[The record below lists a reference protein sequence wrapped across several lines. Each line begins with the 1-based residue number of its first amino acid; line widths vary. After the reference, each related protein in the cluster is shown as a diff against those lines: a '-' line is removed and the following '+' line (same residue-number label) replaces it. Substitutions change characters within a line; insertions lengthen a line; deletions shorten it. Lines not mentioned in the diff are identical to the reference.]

1 MKSVSLAVMAL
12 VSTTQAIRMKTPD
25 GSPVYPLEF
34 HFNEDPHS
42 VPDPIA
48 GKKYM
53 TSTQAKLIH
62 NEQFQTAV
70 EPAYIPPQNNP
81 YAPEPVYA
89 FKHHYKY
96 NLADPNPEGFARMYP
111 AYAAPGAESF
121 MQTNSDLKWQ
131 VTPDLGELDD
141 HSTLLREWDNPDY
154 LSAMKP
160 KFSGWTNPL
169 SWTDS
174 GSDDDVV
181 LFQMKSKIRFDE
193 SGFDTPAD
201 KGLGDE
207 QVVNFVQLRVH
218 DDDED

>member
-1 MKSVSLAVMAL
+1 MKSVSLAVLAL

-25 GSPVYPLEF
+25 GSPVYPLEY

-53 TSTQAKLIH
+53 TSTQAKLIK

-70 EPAYIPPQNNP
+70 EPDLVPPQHNP
-81 YAPEPVYA
+81 YAPEPKYA
-89 FKHHYKY
+89 FPHHFKF
-96 NLADPNPEGFARMYP
+96 NLKDDQVLGFEKMYP
-111 AYAAPGAESF
+111 AYAAPGAASF
-121 MQTNSDLKWQ
+121 VQTDSEWM

-141 HSTLLREWDNPDY
+141 HSTLLREWDNPEY
-154 LSAMKP
+154 LEKMKP

-169 SWTDS
+169 SWTDD
-174 GSDDDVV
+174 GHDDDVV
-181 LFQMKSKIRFDE
+181 LFQMKSKVRFDE

-201 KGLGDE
+201 KGLDDD
-207 QVVNFVQLRVH
+207 QVVNYVQIRV
-218 DDDED
+218 